1 LIDALAA
8 GENAATVRVFNSPKE
23 YAMNDDVGRLGLL
36 YRLSDSDRM
45 AVCQEIAES
54 CERAFRR
61 GFAQGVEAG
70 HDAVVNIEDWRFRVP
85 LAESPSPHGT
95 YDCDAITR
103 HAFEAGL
110 PINAIHAER

>member
-1 LIDALAA
+1 
-8 GENAATVRVFNSPKE
+8 
-23 YAMNDDVGRLGLL
+23 MNDHVGRLGLL

-54 CERAFRR
+54 CEQAFRR
-61 GFAQGVEAG
+61 GFQQGAETG
-70 HDAVVNIEDWRFRVP
+70 RDAVVDILDWRFGVP
-85 LAESPSPHGT
+85 FSESPSPHGT

>member
-1 LIDALAA
+1 
-8 GENAATVRVFNSPKE
+8 
-23 YAMNDDVGRLGLL
+23 MNYHVGRLGLL

-45 AVCQEIAES
+45 AICQEIAES

-61 GFAQGVEAG
+61 GFAHGVDAG

-95 YDCDAITR
+95 YDCDAISR
-103 HAFEAGL
+103 HRIEAGL
-110 PINAIHAER
+110 PTEQIYVEK